1 MSGALRR
8 LSMGL
13 RTASIPTRNRTV
25 EWAKEW
31 ADTDEA
37 TKEAVQV
44 AGIKLRASGMVRMH
58 LGDDCIRGAAYIA
71 GLRPVAW
78 GPSYPQGTLAP
89 SPSFPQP
96 RFAIPFLRADFLP
109 GPFSPC
115 LPPAPRPHSVS
126 ALFCPLRRA
135 LLPSIHH
142 SALHALRNQPGLNPD
157 SA

>member
-44 AGIKLRASGMVRMH
+44 AGTKLRASGMVRMH

-89 SPSFPQP
+89 SLSFP
-96 RFAIPFLRADFLP
+96 AVFLP
-109 GPFSPC
+109 FPFSYYVPPLVTPHPPSPVSVLSDP
-115 LPPAPRPHSVS
+115 LPPPSSRAPCYLPAPTLPCEFFELNSAS
-126 ALFCPLRRA
+126 ALTRP
-135 LLPSIHH
+135 
-142 SALHALRNQPGLNPD
+142 
-157 SA
+157 